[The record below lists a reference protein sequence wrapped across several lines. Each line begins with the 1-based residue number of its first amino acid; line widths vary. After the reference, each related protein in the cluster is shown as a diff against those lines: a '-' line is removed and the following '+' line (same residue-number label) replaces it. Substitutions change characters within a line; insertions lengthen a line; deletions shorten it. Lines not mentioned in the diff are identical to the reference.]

1 MSKRPKWWLD
11 LLSWIWPVTWISG
24 RAYSLPVIGR
34 LLTLITLPLFSKK
47 NINLTYIPINEEIMG
62 TGGTFLPREIVA
74 ELISR
79 SSHRVII
86 NRCTCR
92 DDRKCT
98 QHPIEYGCTLL
109 GEGTREIDPRIARH
123 VSVDEAIDHL
133 DRTLK
138 DGLIPLVGRARV
150 DNFLY
155 GVRDR
160 GKLLTICHCCRCCCT
175 ILASGK
181 YLPTEI
187 ADRLVRL
194 EGLKILTDD
203 EMCTLCGICVEECF
217 MGALTIKDRTLD
229 RYEALCKGCG
239 RCVTVCPEGAVRVE
253 VSDVDLAIDE
263 IMGRIRGLVDFE

>member
-11 LLSWIWPVTWISG
+11 LLSFIWPITWISG

-34 LLTLITLPLFSKK
+34 FLTIVTRPLFSKK
-47 NINLTYIPINEEIMG
+47 NLNLTYIPINEEIMG
-62 TGGTFLPREIVA
+62 AGGTFLPREIVA

-79 SSHRVII
+79 SSHRAII

-98 QHPIEYGCTLL
+98 RHPIEWGCTLL
-109 GEGTREIDPRIARH
+109 GDGAREIDPRIGRH
-123 VSVDEAIDHL
+123 VSVKEAIDHL
-133 DRTLK
+133 DRTLA
-138 DGLIPLVGRARV
+138 DGLIPLVGRVRV

-155 GVRDR
+155 GVKDH

-181 YLPTEI
+181 YLPAEI

-194 EGLKILTDD
+194 EGLKIIID
-203 EMCTLCGICVEECF
+203 EEKCMLCGTCVDECF
-217 MGALTIKDRTLD
+217 MGALSIGEEKIILD
-229 RYEALCKGCG
+229 ENSCKGCG
-239 RCVTVCPEGAVRVE
+239 RCVTVCPEGAVRAE
-253 VSDVDLAIDE
+253 VSDVDSAIDE
-263 IMGRIRGLVDFE
+263 IMGRIRSLVDFE